1 MLKFYLIS
9 WDREWK
15 KTGEKHCSQRLGLL
29 KLVLCKTDPNS
40 IHGATRGSA
49 HEEKKNPLKNK

>member
-9 WDREWK
+9 WDSEK

-40 IHGATRGSA
+40 IHGAIRGRA
-49 HEEKKNPLKNK
+49 HEGKKPFEK

>member
-9 WDREWK
+9 WDREK
-15 KTGEKHCSQRLGLL
+15 KTGEIHCSQRLGLL

-40 IHGATRGSA
+40 IYEATRGE
-49 HEEKKNPLKNK
+49 HMKKKTFEK